1 MRGKATAELGETI
14 EPRITPAYAG
24 KSTGGGLDGTFYKDH
39 PRLCGE
45 KEADVQFLWHSL
57 GSPPPMRGKVLGSS
71 FVTPC
76 D

>member
-24 KSTGGGLDGTFYKDH
+24 KSFTRAVTSAVHGDH

-45 KEADVQFLWHSL
+45 KSTTTSL
-57 GSPPPMRGKVLGSS
+57 TV
-71 FVTPC
+71 
-76 D
+76 